1 MKTENIILAIAITLA
16 ANTVNAQQVTVEE
29 PEFMNSYCLLTSD
42 STYVTLPKEGGTVK
56 QHKSWLQK
64 AGEIAGHATTIA
76 GAAGGIAAVNS
87 NSITGMV
94 DGMKVMETAANASGI
109 ADAVSGLAA
118 VNGQDIVFKGANSP
132 YILPAG
138 MKNVRLVI
146 KAQSNEYDPMELYR
160 IVRFTQKKKERRIR
174 WMEFCSSLLG
184 SIESEEE
191 GYVNFTGHK
200 YGVQSYLLTIPES
213 ELKPG
218 EYGIFYVSIAS
229 ATEIPVGTFSVK

>member
-1 MKTENIILAIAITLA
+1 MKTKNIIA
-16 ANTVNAQQVTVEE
+16 AATMLLMVATASAQQVTIEE
-29 PEFMNSYCLLTSD
+29 PEFLNSYCLLTSD
-42 STYVTLPKEGGTVK
+42 STYVTLPKEGGMVK

-64 AGEIAGHATTIA
+64 AGEIAGHAADIT

-94 DGMKVMETAANASGI
+94 DGIKVMGTAANAGDI
-109 ADAVSGLAA
+109 ASSVSGLAS

-132 YILPAG
+132 YTLPAG
-138 MKNVRLVI
+138 MKSVRLVI
-146 KAQSNEYDPMELYR
+146 KAQNNENDPMELYR

-174 WMEFCSSLLG
+174 WMEFSSSLLG
-184 SIESEEE
+184 SIEKEEE

-200 YGVQSYLLTIPES
+200 YGIQSYLLTIPES